1 MKKVGLAFRT
11 LLALGLAWCVLVE
24 IAEAFVGRKFG
35 FRLDGDWFL
44 MLAASSSSEISE
56 FFHIYGE
63 DLTLALSALVGLW
76 AVIICAA
83 FLAKGKWLV
92 AFAAIAL
99 IYVGW
104 NCRSLGRALTWPPV
118 FMAYDTFCRT
128 LQYKELL
135 DAGTWKG
142 DLLPGAAGRSRETA
156 TNIVFVIGESMTTD
170 RMSLY
175 GYAKK
180 TTPFLD
186 GFRDQMTVMGPVL
199 ATDSSTLPA
208 LRMLLTR
215 ATCKNPAKAIETA
228 AVAFRRR
235 GYRPVLISNQPRW
248 GRRCGV
254 GQMLFAACENT
265 VYLVEREQSRGVS
278 DGEIVPYLQREIAV
292 DDDRPFVLFLHLS
305 GSHFDPVHRVPPWFR
320 TPEDFD
326 AYDRS
331 ILYTDSVLSE
341 IVRSLPP
348 RTMMIYT
355 SDHGETPDSTGWRD
369 AKSPSLWKV
378 PLVIWP
384 KQNDMRELDCLDQVF
399 DWLFDDIIR

>member
-1 MKKVGLAFRT
+1 MKPFKFLLAFV
-11 LLALGLAWCVLVE
+11 LGWCALVE
-24 IAEAFVGRKFG
+24 VTVAFVDRQFG
-35 FRLDGDWFL
+35 FRMDGDWFL
-44 MLAASSSSEISE
+44 LLAVSSSEEISE
-56 FFHIYGE
+56 FFHIYGA
-63 DLTLALSALVGLW
+63 DLTLAFAALVGLW
-76 AVIICAA
+76 MVIICVM
-83 FLAKGKWLV
+83 FVAKGKWLV
-92 AFAAIAL
+92 AFVAIAL
-99 IYVGW
+99 AYVGW
-104 NCRSLGRALTWPPV
+104 NCRSFGRAITWPPV

-142 DLLPGAAGRSRETA
+142 DLVPGAADRSRETA

-186 GFRDQMTVMGPVL
+186 GLRDQMTVMGPVR
-199 ATDSSTLPA
+199 ATHPNTLPA

-215 ATCKNPAKAIETA
+215 ATRENPTKAIETA

-254 GQMLFAACENT
+254 GQMLFAACENSI
-265 VYLVEREQSRGVS
+265 YLADSERSRAIP
-278 DGEIVPYLQREIAV
+278 DGEIVSYLQREIAV
-292 DDDRPFVLFLHLS
+292 DDERPFVLFLHLS
-305 GSHFDPVHRVPPWFR
+305 GSHFDPAHRVPPWF
-320 TPEDFD
+320 EASKEFD

-331 ILYTDSVLSE
+331 ILYTDSVLAE
-341 IVRSLPP
+341 IVHALPP

-355 SDHGETPDSTGWRD
+355 SDHGETPDSAGWRD

-378 PLVIWP
+378 PFIVWP
-384 KQNDMRELDCLDQVF
+384 KVDGNRSIDCLDQVF
-399 DWLFDDIIR
+399 DWMMDLVGF

>member
-1 MKKVGLAFRT
+1 MKRLGVVFRV
-11 LLALGLAWCVLVE
+11 LLALGLAWCALVE
-24 IAEAFVGRKFG
+24 IAEAFVGSKFG

-63 DLTLALSALVGLW
+63 DLTLALAALVGLW
-76 AVIICAA
+76 AVAICAA
-83 FLAKGKWLV
+83 FVAKGKWLV
-92 AFAAIAL
+92 AFVAIAL
-99 IYVGW
+99 VYVGW
-104 NCRSLGRALTWPPV
+104 NCRSLGRAVTWPPV

-142 DLLPGAAGRSRETA
+142 DLVPSASGRSRETA

-186 GFRDQMTVMGPVL
+186 CLQDQMTVVGPVR
-199 ATDSSTLPA
+199 ATDPSTLPA

-215 ATCKNPAKAIETA
+215 ATRENPTKAIETA

-265 VYLVEREQSRGVS
+265 VYLVESEQSRAVS
-278 DGEIVPYLQREIAV
+278 DGEIVSYLQREIAV
-292 DDDRPFVLFLHLS
+292 DDERPFAIFLHLS
-305 GSHFDPVHRVPPWFR
+305 GSHFDPAHRVPPWFEA
-320 TPEDFD
+320 PKDFD

-331 ILYTDSVLSE
+331 VLYTDSVLSE

-355 SDHGETPDSTGWRD
+355 SDHGETPDSSSWRD

-378 PLVIWP
+378 PFIVWP
-384 KQNDMRELDCLDQVF
+384 KVDGDRSIDCLDQAF
-399 DWLFDDIIR
+399 DWMMDLVVF

>member
-1 MKKVGLAFRT
+1 MNKLGMVVRI
-11 LLALGLAWCVLVE
+11 LLALGLAWCALMEV
-24 IAEAFVGRKFG
+24 AEAFVGSKFG

-44 MLAASSSSEISE
+44 MLAASSSSEIAE
-56 FFHIYGE
+56 FFHIYGA
-63 DLTLALSALVGLW
+63 DLTLAFAALVGLW

-83 FLAKGKWLV
+83 FVTKGKWLEAFV
-92 AFAAIAL
+92 AIAFA
-99 IYVGW
+99 YVGW
-104 NCRSLGRALTWPPV
+104 NCRSLGRAITWPPV

-135 DAGTWKG
+135 DAGSWKG
-142 DLLPGAAGRSRETA
+142 DLLPGVADRSRETA

-175 GYAKK
+175 GYTKK

-186 GFRDQMTVMGPVL
+186 GLRDQMTVMGPVR
-199 ATDSSTLPA
+199 ATDPSTLPA

-215 ATCKNPAKAIETA
+215 ATRESPTKAIETA

-254 GQMLFAACENT
+254 GQMLFAACEDT
-265 VYLVEREQSRGVS
+265 IYLADSERSRAVP
-278 DGEIVPYLQREIAV
+278 DGEIVPYLQREVAV
-292 DDDRPFVLFLHLS
+292 DDERPFVLFLHLS
-305 GSHFDPVHRVPPWFR
+305 GSHFDPAHRVPPDFK
-320 TPEDFD
+320 TPNDID

-331 ILYTDSVLSE
+331 ILYTDSVLGE
-341 IVRSLPP
+341 IVHSLPP

-369 AKSPSLWKV
+369 AKAPSLWKV
-378 PLVIWP
+378 PFIVWP
-384 KQNDMRELDCLDQVF
+384 KVDGNRSIDCLDQVF
-399 DWLFDDIIR
+399 DWMMDLVGF